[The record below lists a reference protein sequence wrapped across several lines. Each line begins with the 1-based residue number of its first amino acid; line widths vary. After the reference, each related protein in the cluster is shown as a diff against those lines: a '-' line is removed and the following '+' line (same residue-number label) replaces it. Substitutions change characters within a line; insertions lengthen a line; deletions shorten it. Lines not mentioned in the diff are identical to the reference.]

1 MLVDG
6 STSIT
11 REDFGNIKLFLTE
24 IVKNIHIDPNSVQ
37 IGLTQYSSTPKT
49 EWDLNSYKTKTSLL
63 MAINNIRQLWGTTK
77 TGRALNYILH
87 RSFKPNVGMR
97 ADSKKIAVLITD
109 GESADD
115 VMPPAKNLKDTGIE
129 IYVIG
134 MGDYVNIPELQ
145 TIASGDDKTHL
156 FLFSNYESLYSVNN
170 NITSSLCHSDTATD
184 SVRLVNGTSL
194 CSGRLEVKY
203 SQSDNSNQIWSSVCE
218 ADFDQ
223 TDAEVVCKEIGCGPP
238 LVLQGVF
245 YGEVEAS
252 KWTKEFQCGGT
263 ESALLDCRRSGS
275 VRNICSSGKVVGL
288 TCSEP
293 VRLVGGASRCEG
305 ILEVKLG
312 TWRPVNALGWTMQEG
327 AAACGELDC
336 GSVVSMETRIDYSVR
351 PVWEIQLSCF
361 KSGSPL
367 RECAS
372 LSSSQSCSVLELVC
386 TDLLFQ
392 PIISVSSKAGVTH
405 SLNNRSAGVFQGSSF
420 TISCS
425 IQPQYPGGSFQLS
438 LNSSNTTHSYTQLA
452 INHSAHF
459 LFPAAEPAH
468 IGSYICVYNVYV
480 FFHDFSSKSHPL
492 TLTVSDPTVF
502 IIRLVLLLSLLLFIS
517 LIYSSLQNTRRKQM
531 VPKRKHGAA
540 LLSPRC

>member
-1 MLVDG
+1 
-6 STSIT
+6 
-11 REDFGNIKLFLTE
+11 
-24 IVKNIHIDPNSVQ
+24 
-37 IGLTQYSSTPKT
+37 
-49 EWDLNSYKTKTSLL
+49 
-63 MAINNIRQLWGTTK
+63 
-77 TGRALNYILH
+77 
-87 RSFKPNVGMR
+87 
-97 ADSKKIAVLITD
+97 
-109 GESADD
+109 
-115 VMPPAKNLKDTGIE
+115 
-129 IYVIG
+129 
-134 MGDYVNIPELQ
+134 MGHYVNIPELQ

-156 FLFSNYESLYSVNN
+156 YVFSNYESLYS
-170 NITSSLCHSDTATD
+170 T
-184 SVRLVNGTSL
+184 VRLVNGTSL

-223 TDAEVVCKEIGCGPP
+223 KDAEVVYSVRLVNGTSLCSGRLAVKYSQSDNSNQIWSSVCEADFDQTDAEVVSKEIGCGPP

-245 YGEVEAS
+245 YGDVEAS

-312 TWRPVNALGWTMQEG
+312 TWRPVNALGWTMQEA

-351 PVWEIQLSCF
+351 PVWEVHLSCF

-386 TDLLFQ
+386 TVLKAYAIHYYHCVRCYIILRSTVNFYFETICDAALDCSVTTHKTNKPIICLLSDLLFQ
-392 PIISVSSKAGVTH
+392 PIISLSSKAGVTH

-438 LNSSNTTHSYTQLA
+438 FNSSNTTHSYTQLA

-480 FFHDFSSKSHPL
+480 FFHDFSSESHSL
-492 TLTVSDPTVF
+492 TLTVSGKLMESCTQLGLFLCSCVTEFDLLTECVSSDPTIF

-517 LIYSSLQNTRRKQM
+517 LIYSSLQVASTF
-531 VPKRKHGAA
+531 V
-540 LLSPRC
+540 SD

>member
-1 MLVDG
+1 MVVGDSASRLADWG
-6 STSIT
+6 GGPSLQEGGPEGMFQLQEDHTS
-11 REDFGNIKLFLTE
+11 
-24 IVKNIHIDPNSVQ
+24 
-37 IGLTQYSSTPKT
+37 IGLT
-49 EWDLNSYKTKTSLL
+49 SL
-63 MAINNIRQLWGTTK
+63 IR
-77 TGRALNYILH
+77 
-87 RSFKPNVGMR
+87 
-97 ADSKKIAVLITD
+97 VL
-109 GESADD
+109 
-115 VMPPAKNLKDTGIE
+115 
-129 IYVIG
+129 
-134 MGDYVNIPELQ
+134 
-145 TIASGDDKTHL
+145 
-156 FLFSNYESLYSVNN
+156 SLSVC
-170 NITSSLCHSDTATD
+170 SD

-293 VRLVGGASRCEG
+293 VRLVGGASHCEG

-312 TWRPVNALGWTMQEG
+312 TWRPVNALGWTMQEA

-392 PIISVSSKAGVTH
+392 PVISMSSKAGVTH

-480 FFHDFSSKSHPL
+480 FFHDFSSESHPL
-492 TLTVSDPTVF
+492 TLTVSVMLMESCTQLGLFLCSCITEFDLLTECVSSDPTVF

-517 LIYSSLQNTRRKQM
+517 LIYSSLQSTRRKQM